1 MPVYVSWILVFVLKN
16 HHVRGDVPP
25 KDPDFDKNV
34 SELIVSKGYPVEEHS
49 VTTPDGYILG
59 VQRIP
64 YGRDGRHGG
73 RDSVRPAVLVMHGLL
88 NSAADWVINFQN
100 QSFGFILADAG
111 YDVWL
116 GNVRGNT
123 YARQHATLD
132 VKSNKYWDFSFDQM
146 IEFDLPTTIDMV
158 LGTTHQPMLYYAG
171 YSQGA
176 LIMFGLLSAKPE
188 YNTKVAL
195 FAALAP
201 VTALGH
207 IKGPARK
214 LAPLAH
220 SIKAAA
226 DTMGIREFSPNSEFF
241 KKMAGTAC
249 SSATTSQ
256 ACINA
261 FFSFIGPETAMTNRS
276 RFPVILAHMPA
287 GTSVKNM
294 VHFGQLINNNR
305 FCMFSYG
312 RNENSRVYGTGRP
325 PCYELENVRVPV
337 AIFWGD
343 GDWMSTTKDLDNL
356 KDRLSNVV
364 YDHRVD
370 FPNFNHI
377 DFIFASG
384 AKTLLYDKVIQ
395 VFRKFQTRQVR
406 NE

>member
-16 HHVRGDVPP
+16 HHVRGDVPS

-188 YNTKVAL
+188 YNTKWNQAASARLVASHNERDDAKTDASVDL
-195 FAALAP
+195 LRVLVSLNSKILAAWGGRGSRFAAPHRRPDGGIIRLVSTFRAGWRKLPP
-201 VTALGH
+201 V
-207 IKGPARK
+207 IKGTAV
-214 LAPLAH
+214 
-220 SIKAAA
+220 SIHQFLGTKRVI
-226 DTMGIREFSPNSEFF
+226 GSESSPNVDSALAWNTCSEHVI
-241 KKMAGTAC
+241 KQWQTGAGA
-249 SSATTSQ
+249 
-256 ACINA
+256 
-261 FFSFIGPETAMTNRS
+261 
-276 RFPVILAHMPA
+276 
-287 GTSVKNM
+287 
-294 VHFGQLINNNR
+294 
-305 FCMFSYG
+305 
-312 RNENSRVYGTGRP
+312 
-325 PCYELENVRVPV
+325 
-337 AIFWGD
+337 
-343 GDWMSTTKDLDNL
+343 DL
-356 KDRLSNVV
+356 
-364 YDHRVD
+364 
-370 FPNFNHI
+370 
-377 DFIFASG
+377 
-384 AKTLLYDKVIQ
+384 
-395 VFRKFQTRQVR
+395 
-406 NE
+406 